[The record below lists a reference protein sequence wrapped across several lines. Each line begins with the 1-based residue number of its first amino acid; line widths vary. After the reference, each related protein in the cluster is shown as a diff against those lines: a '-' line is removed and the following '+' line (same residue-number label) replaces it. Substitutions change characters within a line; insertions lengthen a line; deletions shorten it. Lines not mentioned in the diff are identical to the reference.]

1 MHLII
6 EETINVEDLAEMKE
20 VYMSVGWMKHS
31 EEVIRQVFESSN
43 VKVIV
48 KADNNR
54 IIGFGRA
61 ISDGV
66 FNAAI
71 YDLVVHKEFQDRGIA
86 KKILN
91 HLLEKLADV
100 SCVHLISTSGNE
112 DFYKKHGFKKVKT
125 GMARY
130 KRTELEDEYL
140 E

>member
-1 MHLII
+1 MNI
-6 EETINVEDLAEMKE
+6 EIQDDLFIEDIEGVKE
-20 VYMSVGWMKHS
+20 VYHSVGWMKHTND
-31 EEVIRQVFESSN
+31 VIKQVFDASN

-48 KADNNR
+48 KSNNR
-54 IIGFGRA
+54 IVGIGRA

-71 YDLVVHKEFQDRGIA
+71 YDIVVHKEFQKAGIA
-86 KKILN
+86 KYILN
-91 HLLEKLADV
+91 HLLGELSNV

-112 DFYKKHGFKKVKT
+112 GFYRKLGFRKVKT

-130 KRTELEDEYL
+130 LSSGLHDEYL

>member
-1 MHLII
+1 MQLKIDEAI
-6 EETINVEDLAEMKE
+6 RVEDLAEMKK

-48 KADNNR
+48 KADNR

-71 YDLVVHKEFQDRGIA
+71 YDIVVHKEFQNRGIA
-86 KKILN
+86 KKILS
-91 HLLEKLADV
+91 HILEKLTHI

-130 KRTELEDEYL
+130 LRTELEKEYL